1 MAQGLDDDSGIF
13 KCSLTLEDELVL
25 THIRMRAKSI
35 TVRDDRD
42 QFFWT
47 VVYKL
52 ICKERAYKVVLRD
65 NQIQMAV
72 RLELVDGDELPT
84 E

>member
-1 MAQGLDDDSGIF
+1 MSRDLNKDPGTF

-35 TVRDDRD
+35 DTRADRD

-47 VVYKL
+47 VIYKL
-52 ICKERAYKVVLRD
+52 ICKERAYKTVLQE

-72 RLELVDGDELPT
+72 KLELVDGDELPL